1 MSLYC
6 IIWYCMVLHEITWY
20 CIVLHCW
27 LWCAGCISQDTYLRY
42 NIQPIFTDEGKEAEE
57 AFRKELIATID
68 FVIEDL
74 KKDNID
80 IDSVVILVDG
90 GELLEDI
97 KKFAPPSWP
106 EAVHVQSFMGYEA
119 PVVIWLTSGDY
130 LDRQVGKPN
139 PNLTPQKKTYFDSH
153 VFSRWRQQVEQ

>member
-1 MSLYC
+1 
-6 IIWYCMVLHEITWY
+6 MVLH
-20 CIVLHCW
+20 
-27 LWCAGCISQDTYLRY
+27 S
-42 NIQPIFTDEGKEAEE
+42 
-57 AFRKELIATID
+57 IALLAL
-68 FVIEDL
+68 VH

-80 IDSVVILVDG
+80 INSVVILVDG

-119 PVVIWLTSGDY
+119 PVVIWLTSGNY
-130 LDRQVGKPN
+130 FNRQVGKPN
-139 PNLTPQKKTYFDSH
+139 PNPTPQKTYFDSN